1 MIKRNIS
8 NIFIRVAPGCKSKLT
23 QAGTCT
29 TEMSENRATRVSV
42 PKRRCGTRWQYQAR
56 KSKKL
61 HHKDAMKLTETVYV
75 MMMRTMSG
83 PCNEKLMGLLRAVS
97 LPLGKASPGTSLL
110 HWEWYVQGSRQWRG
124 EDLKRRSCCRGRS
137 RGNTE

>member
-1 MIKRNIS
+1 MSDLKTVTKSNTVLLIK
-8 NIFIRVAPGCKSKLT
+8 VAPGGKSELT

-29 TEMSENRATRVSV
+29 TEMSNNRATRASV
-42 PKRRCGTRWQYQAR
+42 PKQRCGTRWQYQAR

-75 MMMRTMSG
+75 MMMRTTSG

-97 LPLGKASPGTSLL
+97 LPLGKASRGTKSSSLGMVRPG
-110 HWEWYVQGSRQWRG
+110 QQAMAR
-124 EDLKRRSCCRGRS
+124 
-137 RGNTE
+137 